1 MDILVFGAGAVG
13 GYLGARLCN
22 IGHNVTL
29 ISRRPAAGVIQR
41 NGLILIEG
49 ENQIITNPAIVF
61 SLRQAM
67 EEDNGYDLVL
77 LCMKAYDAKE
87 ALNEM
92 AAFFPSPPVIITM
105 QNGIGIEEMFIQE
118 FGAAKIIA
126 GSLTTPLS
134 HETSHSIVVERK
146 DRGLGLAPTGA
157 GQDIKPFVEQ
167 FREAGVDTEIY
178 ADYQSMKWSKVLLNM
193 VGNATSAILNRHP
206 RVIYG
211 YGPTF
216 KLEIDMLKETL
227 AVMKSKQLK
236 VINLPG
242 AQASRLA
249 SSVRRLPRRMVKPFL
264 SRLVA
269 SGRGNK
275 MPSFH
280 IDLMAGKEQ
289 NEVSFHNGAVAE
301 AGHELNIPTPVNEAL
316 NDILLKISRKEID
329 YQIFNG
335 QPKKLVAE
343 IQKYKGK

>member
-1 MDILVFGAGAVG
+1 
-13 GYLGARLCN
+13 
-22 IGHNVTL
+22 
-29 ISRRPAAGVIQR
+29 
-41 NGLILIEG
+41 
-49 ENQIITNPAIVF
+49 
-61 SLRQAM
+61 
-67 EEDNGYDLVL
+67 
-77 LCMKAYDAKE
+77 
-87 ALNEM
+87 
-92 AAFFPSPPVIITM
+92 
-105 QNGIGIEEMFIQE
+105 
-118 FGAAKIIA
+118 
-126 GSLTTPLS
+126 
-134 HETSHSIVVERK
+134 
-146 DRGLGLAPTGA
+146 
-157 GQDIKPFVEQ
+157 
-167 FREAGVDTEIY
+167 
-178 ADYQSMKWSKVLLNM
+178 
-193 VGNATSAILNRHP
+193 
-206 RVIYG
+206 
-211 YGPTF
+211 
-216 KLEIDMLKETL
+216 MLKETL